1 MAIDFPSHEY
11 GSLSPLAAAAYEQMQ
26 ATARLVRVALQLE
39 WTIFT
44 RFIVGVIVI
53 TLLTVVYLL
62 FTLRKAR
69 QPLIIWERLN
79 KPIIKLFRPWIFGRL
94 LAKADPYAESI
105 DLRVATFSKGFC
117 TGFMRDHKR
126 NRNPF
131 KSIHATALATF
142 AETIGGLAIT
152 STLGK
157 KDRAILTSLKME
169 YKKKARGLLTASSD
183 FTPPQYT
190 VGRQEV
196 QTVVVIKDRMLD
208 TVAIGHFDWAVD
220 TKED

>member
-1 MAIDFPSHEY
+1 MAIDLPSPEY

-44 RFIVGVIVI
+44 RFIVGVIVV

-79 KPIIKLFRPWIFGRL
+79 KPIIKLFRPWIFARL

-105 DLRVATFSKGFC
+105 
-117 TGFMRDHKR
+117 
-126 NRNPF
+126 
-131 KSIHATALATF
+131 
-142 AETIGGLAIT
+142 
-152 STLGK
+152 GK
-157 KDRAILTSLKME
+157 KKMQYILHIYIA
-169 YKKKARGLLTASSD
+169 YK
-183 FTPPQYT
+183 
-190 VGRQEV
+190 
-196 QTVVVIKDRMLD
+196 
-208 TVAIGHFDWAVD
+208 
-220 TKED
+220 